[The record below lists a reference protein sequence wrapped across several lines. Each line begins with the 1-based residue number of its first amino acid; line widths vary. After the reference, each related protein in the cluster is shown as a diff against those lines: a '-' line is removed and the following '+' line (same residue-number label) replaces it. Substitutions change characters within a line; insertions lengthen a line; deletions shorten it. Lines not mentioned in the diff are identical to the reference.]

1 MQRGVGRN
9 PLEMR
14 TYSFRSSKSGL
25 KGRLSVLYLSWRFS
39 VYLSCPG
46 NQRTRGQPSSSPRA
60 KAFATEAELQRRTVA
75 AFVLHLA
82 AERSRRHWF
91 HPPGSPCLIPGVCV
105 SSHPQP
111 RQPGAFESTG
121 GRGGRPGP
129 RDAICIRSASRRRA
143 CPAH

>member
-39 VYLSCPG
+39 VYLPCPG
-46 NQRTRGQPSSSPRA
+46 NQTTRGQPPSSPWA

-82 AERSRRHWF
+82 AERSHRHWLLL
-91 HPPGSPCLIPGVCV
+91 PSGSPCLIPGVCV
-105 SSHPQP
+105 NSHPQP
-111 RQPGAFESTG
+111 RQPRCLREH
-121 GRGGRPGP
+121 RRP
-129 RDAICIRSASRRRA
+129 RR
-143 CPAH
+143 